1 MLTLVVVVVVILFL
15 LAALVV
21 GAQQHQH
28 PLFREYIGAEGN
40 NVKFSDVPIN
50 DSIEF
55 HFILSFAIDYTTT
68 ASPTNG
74 VFKPFWDT
82 HNLDSSHVSSIKSL
96 HPNLKVAM
104 SLGGDT
110 VGDDNHP
117 VFFKPTSVN
126 SWLTNAIR
134 TITQMVRDYNL
145 DGIDI
150 DYEHFGS
157 DADPDTFAECIGRL
171 LLSLK
176 SQGIIK
182 FASIAPFDDDDVQRH
197 YKALWN
203 KYGHLID
210 YVNFQFYSFDQGT
223 NIGKFLEFYDEQS
236 SNYRGGKVLVSFATD
251 NSGGLKPDGG
261 FFKACSELKR
271 KNKLQGIFI
280 WSADDSKKLKFR
292 PEIQSQSFLLAPK

>member
-1 MLTLVVVVVVILFL
+1 MLTLVVVILFL
-15 LAALVV
+15 LAALIV
-21 GAQQHQH
+21 GAQQQQH
-28 PLFREYIGAEGN
+28 LLFREYIGAEGN

-50 DSIEF
+50 DSLEF

-117 VFFKPTSVN
+117 VFFKPTS
-126 SWLTNAIR
+126 
-134 TITQMVRDYNL
+134 MVKDYNL

-210 YVNFQFYSFDQGT
+210 Y
-223 NIGKFLEFYDEQS
+223 FYDEQS